1 MFSELVDD
9 IVRRTNRPDFLQ
21 DIAIYTNEVLRS
33 VHCTEFFYRDQVEIL
48 LNADARPLAEQNTFV
63 WERPR
68 DFRAIVAVKYLD
80 KPFLSEKET
89 FIANIP
95 PGIGQANRDMFYYG
109 VGTNFVFYDRFGLG
123 RIAVCYVTAPRRFTY
138 YKPNERPAVFNR
150 ETNTWSYLDRAGK
163 YVPSLGS
170 DELDKAARDK
180 VYDWLLADY
189 DVMISS
195 GVSNKLFSILEDPRN
210 KVEYANFKEA
220 LKYVRATEKY
230 ESTGE
235 IGYNR

>member
-9 IVRRTNRPDFLQ
+9 IVRRTNRQDFIK
-21 DIAIYTNEVLRS
+21 DIAIYANEVLRS
-33 VHCTEFFYRDQVEIL
+33 VHCTEFFYRDEVEIC
-48 LNADARPLAEQNTFV
+48 LNVDEALAEQNTFV

-80 KPFLSEKET
+80 KPFLDEKET

-95 PGIGQANRDMFYYG
+95 PGIGQANSDMFYYG
-109 VGTNFVFYDRFGLG
+109 VGTHFVFYCRHGLS
-123 RIAVCYVTAPRRFTY
+123 RIAVAYVKAPRRFTY
-138 YKPNERPAVFNR
+138 YPEGERPAVFNR
-150 ETNTWSYLDRAGK
+150 ETNTWSYLDRSGK
-163 YVPSLGS
+163 YVASLGS
-170 DELDKAARDK
+170 DELEQQARDK

-195 GVSNKLFSILEDPRN
+195 GVATKIFSILNDPRN

-220 LKYVRATEKY
+220 LKYVRQTEKY